1 MPHSSNFYRAV
12 TVGMSFLWQSCEVVV
27 MCTFLCLH
35 SYFLCGVDI
44 SIFLLVCTAF
54 RVGGLSL
61 KKVKRILGRQFLG
74 SEKAEVW

>member
-27 MCTFLCLH
+27 MCTFLCLRL
-35 SYFLCGVDI
+35 YFLCGVDI
-44 SIFLLVCTAF
+44 SCSLVCTAF
-54 RVGGLSL
+54 RVAGRSL
-61 KKVKRILGRQFLG
+61 KKVKRILGRQFIG